1 MSIQTEI
8 ADGLLELEADFPDTF
23 VWNSTTY
30 ACLVGTEERDILA
43 GAYGAEAGDSV
54 TLIVRLSQFGSGT
67 KPQAKERVVFN
78 SRNYTIDGIDKAPNE
93 AFAVYHCEQNR

>member
-30 ACLVGTEERDILA
+30 ACLVSTEERDILA

-54 TLIVRLSQFGSGT
+54 SLIVRLDQFGSGT
-67 KPQAKERVVFN
+67 KPQAKERIVFN
-78 SRNYTIDGIDKAPNE
+78 TRNYSIGGIDKAPNE
-93 AFAVYHCEQNR
+93 AFAVYRCEQTR